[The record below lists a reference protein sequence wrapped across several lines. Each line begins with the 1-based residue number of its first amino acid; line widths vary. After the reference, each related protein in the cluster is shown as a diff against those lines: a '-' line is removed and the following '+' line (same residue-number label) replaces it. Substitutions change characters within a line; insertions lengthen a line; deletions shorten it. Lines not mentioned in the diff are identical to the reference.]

1 MIILRYYPVADL
13 GEARPQPTLF
23 LDQMETAPALS
34 QGLDDRPP
42 PTLFLYQ
49 MVTAPALSPGLDD
62 RPPPPPLSKSL
73 DPPLVSIH

>member
-1 MIILRYYPVADL
+1 MIILGYYPVADL

-42 PTLFLYQ
+42 P
-49 MVTAPALSPGLDD
+49 
-62 RPPPPPLSKSL
+62 PPPYLKVWIRHWYLFIKPLTPNIL
-73 DPPLVSIH
+73 PE

>member
-1 MIILRYYPVADL
+1 MIILGYYPVADL

-42 PTLFLYQ
+42 P
-49 MVTAPALSPGLDD
+49 SPL
-62 RPPPPPLSKSL
+62 
-73 DPPLVSIH
+73 I

>member
-1 MIILRYYPVADL
+1 MIILGYYPVADL
-13 GEARPQPTLF
+13 GEARPPTLF

-42 PTLFLYQ
+42 P
-49 MVTAPALSPGLDD
+49 PS
-62 RPPPPPLSKSL
+62 PLSKNL

>member
-1 MIILRYYPVADL
+1 MIILGYYPVADL

-42 PTLFLYQ
+42 P
-49 MVTAPALSPGLDD
+49 
-62 RPPPPPLSKSL
+62 PLSKSL